1 MSKHASDNS
10 NDTVNIIVQNE
21 KFAPVYSHETDAG
34 ADVRSTVDVTLQPR
48 QVTQVPLGFKMDLPD
63 GAWVKIEGRSSL
75 ATQGIFPVGGVID
88 SGYHGEF
95 IALLTNITE
104 EPFEIHVGDRV
115 AQIVIHPRYQF
126 EFQEV
131 EAFDRETDRGEGGL
145 GSTGVN

>member
-21 KFAPVYSHETDAG
+21 KFTPAYSHDTDAG
-34 ADVRSTVDVTLQPR
+34 ADVRSTIDVTLQPR

-75 ATQGIFPVGGVID
+75 AAQGIFPVGGIID
-88 SGYHGEF
+88 SGYHGEL
-95 IALLTNITE
+95 IALLANITD
-104 EPFEIHVGDRV
+104 EPFEIHVEDRV

-131 EAFDRETDRGEGGL
+131 ESFDRETDRGEGGL